1 MAVTLTKSAAER
13 VRGFMAS
20 KGEVLGL
27 RLSVKKTGCSGFA
40 YEVNFAEALGAN
52 DHVFESEGV
61 KVIVDDHSLAMVD
74 GTEIDFQRE
83 GMNAAFRFN
92 NPKVKDTCGCGE
104 SFTV

>member
-1 MAVTLTKSAAER
+1 
-13 VRGFMAS
+13 MAS
-20 KGEVLGL
+20 KNGVVGL

-40 YEVNFAEALGAN
+40 YEVNFTEAVGAG
-52 DHVFESEGV
+52 DRVFESQGV
-61 KVIVDDHSLAMVD
+61 KVIVDEKSLGMVD
-74 GTEIDFQRE
+74 GTEIDYQRE